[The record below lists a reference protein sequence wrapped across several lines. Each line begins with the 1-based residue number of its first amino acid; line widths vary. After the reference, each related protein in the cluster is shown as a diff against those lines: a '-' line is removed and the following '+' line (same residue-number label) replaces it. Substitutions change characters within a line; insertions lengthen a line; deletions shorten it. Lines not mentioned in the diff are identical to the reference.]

1 MEEENIK
8 RLNEYKTNL
17 VLFPVKEGKPKKG
30 EIHDTTE
37 AVKDLKQNT
46 TSGVIA
52 LPKRKVRVGIRP
64 LTKDLKSAKVYR
76 KLRQLRTDRKY
87 EGKRVKAAKAAEEAK
102 K

>member
-1 MEEENIK
+1 LAELKAAGLTPIFAKTVGIVVDHRRHGSNQMEEENIK

-37 AVKDLKQNT
+37 AAKDLKQNT

-52 LPKRKVRVGIRP
+52 LPK
-64 LTKDLKSAKVYR
+64 
-76 KLRQLRTDRKY
+76 
-87 EGKRVKAAKAAEEAK
+87 
-102 K
+102 